1 MRKKIVKIS
10 FILALLYISI
20 CTYMYFFQTDF
31 IFKPTKIAADYP
43 FSFQQPFE
51 EFSIPVM
58 NAELNAGLFKTKGTS
73 KGVILFVHGN
83 AENMKKL
90 EEHAAYYTEIGYDF
104 FAYDFRSFGKSTGKN
119 TTEKQF
125 FDDAQSVYHFLAK
138 RYDEPKITVIGYSI
152 GTATAA
158 YLAAKNNPKNLALIA
173 PYYSL
178 SKMTTHRYKIIP
190 AFLLKFP
197 FDTYQHVQKA
207 TCNIGLFHGTI
218 DEVIPFENSIE
229 LVKCNRKAH
238 LFTFKGQLHDFFE
251 RNSDF
256 RSEMKAF
263 LEKN

>member
-43 FSFQQPFE
+43 FCFQQPFE
-51 EFSIPVM
+51 EFSIPVK
-58 NAELNAGLFKTKGTS
+58 NAQLNAGLFKTKGTS

-83 AENMKKL
+83 AENMAKL
-90 EEHAAYYTEIGYDF
+90 EEHAAFYTEIGYDF
-104 FAYDFRSFGKSTGKN
+104 FAYDFRSFGKSSGEN

-125 FDDAQSVYHFLAK
+125 FEDAQTVYHFLSK
-138 RYDEPKITVIGYSI
+138 RYDQTAITVIGYSI

-158 YLAAKNNPKNLALIA
+158 YLAAKNHPKNLALIA

-190 AFLLKFP
+190 PFLLKFP
-197 FDTYQHVQKA
+197 FDTYQYVQKA

-218 DEVIPFENSIE
+218 DEVIPYENSTE
-229 LVKCNRKAH
+229 LVKCNRDAR
-238 LFTFKGQLHDFFE
+238 LYTFNGQLHDFFE
-251 RNSDF
+251 RNNTF
-256 RSEMKAF
+256 KSEMKVF

>member
-1 MRKKIVKIS
+1 MRKKIVKFS
-10 FILALLYISI
+10 FILVLLYISI

-31 IFKPTKIAADYP
+31 IFKPTKIAADFP
-43 FSFQQPFE
+43 FSFQHPFE
-51 EFSIPVM
+51 EFSIPVE
-58 NAELNAGLFKTKGTS
+58 NAQLNAGLFKTKDTS

-83 AENMKKL
+83 AENMAKL
-90 EEHAAYYTEIGYDF
+90 EEHAAFYTEIGYDF
-104 FAYDFRSFGKSTGKN
+104 FAYDFRSFGKSSGKN

-125 FDDAQSVYHFLAK
+125 FEDAQTVYHFLSK
-138 RYDEPKITVIGYSI
+138 RYDESVVTVIGYSI

-158 YLAAKNNPKNLALIA
+158 YLAAKNHPKNLALIA

-190 AFLLKFP
+190 PFLLKFP
-197 FDTYQHVQKA
+197 FDTYQHVQKV

-229 LVKCNRKAH
+229 LAKCNEKAT
-238 LFTFKGQLHDFFE
+238 LYRFEGQLHDFFE
-251 RNSDF
+251 RNDSF
-256 RSEMKAF
+256 RIKMKEF